1 MPQHILVI
9 ARIVHELV
17 LQIPP
22 LAFRHVLD
30 PGQEPAHSVMRR
42 GVVGGEV
49 VAHVEGEPRLV
60 GGCQAQGVAAAGA
73 AGVHDACGDG
83 LQG

>member
-1 MPQHILVI
+1 MPQHILVV

-17 LQIPP
+17 FQIPP

-30 PGQEPAHSVMRR
+30 PGQEPAHGGVRR

-49 VAHVEGEPRLV
+49 MPDVEGEPCLV
-60 GGCQAQGVAAAGA
+60 GGLQAQGVAAAGV